1 MTKNKERRQGGSP
14 VPSGLLMVLS
24 GMALGF
30 FVGKDLIGVVDEVSF
45 GGYLLH
51 VIWLTAVLAAAFY
64 LQTLLHEGGHMV
76 CGLLSGYHFV
86 SYRVGSWMVQKE
98 NGKLRWHRYTLAG
111 TAGQCLLA
119 PPDITD
125 GKMPYKLYNAGGVL
139 VNLLTALLAAWFAVL
154 CRGHWMAQSFWEI
167 FCVTGLGGALTNGI
181 PMRVQGVANDG
192 ANARDLGKDPAAL
205 WAFWAQLK
213 INQLQADGVSLRDMP
228 EELFAVPSGAQD
240 SMMLAAQATLRISR
254 LMDEQRFAEAAQQID
269 TLDAAP
275 TALLPLHHRMLLC
288 DRLTCAL
295 LTGEDAAPFVRRWNS
310 REVKAFRSQ
319 MRRYPAVLRTEFAVT
334 LLVEKDAARAE
345 KIRSQMEKA
354 LRSYPYAAEAAA
366 EHALL
371 QKLEAVNA

>member
-14 VPSGLLMVLS
+14 VPSGLLMI
-24 GMALGF
+24 
-30 FVGKDLIGVVDEVSF
+30 LIGAVLGLVAGIELLNVPGDISL
-45 GGYLLH
+45 GAYLFRIEGLI
-51 VIWLTAVLAAAFY
+51 VLLAAAFY
-64 LQTLLHEGGHMV
+64 LQLILHEGGHLV
-76 CGLLSGYHFV
+76 CGVLTGYRFV
-86 SYRVGSWMVQKE
+86 SFRIGSWMVQKE
-98 NGKLRWHRYTLAG
+98 NGRLRWHRYTLAG

-125 GKMPYKLYNAGGVL
+125 GKMPYEIYNLGGAL
-139 VNLLTALLAAWFAVL
+139 VNLLVSLLAIGLTVL
-154 CRGHWMAQSFWEI
+154 YRDVWAAKVFFEMLALAGVGM
-167 FCVTGLGGALTNGI
+167 VLTNGI
-181 PMRVQGVANDG
+181 PMRAQGIANDG

-295 LTGEDAAPFVRRWNS
+295 LTGEDAAPFARRWNS

-366 EHALL
+366 ERALL